1 MRIKQKQED
10 ERKEKKEDVGHQNK
24 LTHVSPQIVMFV
36 ALSSL
41 TYGYAFSVF
50 STSIGQVG
58 FYEYFD
64 LSTTGPRA
72 GYTNSMLGAINALFS
87 AGAAFGALSI
97 AWLPDW
103 MGRKKTIQLAALI
116 SLVGGVRCPLPA
128 PSLTYTYKLL
138 FSGPCCWLCHRSYA
152 GRRAPD
158 PGHRCRPVHHHHA
171 RLPV

>member
-1 MRIKQKQED
+1 
-10 ERKEKKEDVGHQNK
+10 
-24 LTHVSPQIVMFV
+24 MFV

-72 GYTNSMLGAINALFS
+72 GYTNSMLGVINALFS

-116 SLVGGVRCPLPA
+116 SLVGGVRCFPHYPFLDSNLHTSPFR
-128 PSLTYTYKLL
+128 PSLLAVPPFPCWSLCACFKASVSASASRLRPSTCLRSLL
-138 FSGPCCWLCHRSYA
+138 
-152 GRRAPD
+152 
-158 PGHRCRPVHHHHA
+158 RPAAASWPA
-171 RLPV
+171 RMLSVL

>member
-1 MRIKQKQED
+1 
-10 ERKEKKEDVGHQNK
+10 
-24 LTHVSPQIVMFV
+24 MFV

-103 MGRKKTIQLAALI
+103 MGRKKTIQLAALV
-116 SLVGGVRCPLPA
+116 SLIGGVCCTHILSLCFAFSYPNPCLHTSASR
-128 PSLTYTYKLL
+128 PSLLAVPP
-138 FSGPCCWLCHRSYA
+138 FPCSLSC
-152 GRRAPD
+152 
-158 PGHRCRPVHHHHA
+158 V
-171 RLPV
+171 

>member
-1 MRIKQKQED
+1 MTAA
-10 ERKEKKEDVGHQNK
+10 NF
-24 LTHVSPQIVMFV
+24 VSLQIVMFV

-58 FYEYFD
+58 FYEHFN

-103 MGRKKTIQLAALI
+103 MGRKKTIQLAALV
-116 SLVGGVRCPLPA
+116 SLVGGVSHLDPCFATLQLCILLPL
-128 PSLTYTYKLL
+128 T
-138 FSGPCCWLCHRSYA
+138 
-152 GRRAPD
+152 
-158 PGHRCRPVHHHHA
+158 
-171 RLPV
+171 